1 MLESTVNVEDNL
13 DENSHASA
21 VGEAKNCHYVS
32 AKHTAPHFAS
42 GEWNYGQDHDTH
54 YYSASAMHSID
65 PLYTGVQWCA

>member
-42 GEWNYGQDHDTH
+42 GE
-54 YYSASAMHSID
+54 
-65 PLYTGVQWCA
+65 